1 MVVVIMIVIT
11 IILITIVKSKPLA
24 KDGRKKSQPH
34 WQKVNKSM
42 FKQMIGNPMSLFATT
57 TTANT
62 TLLRS
67 GSSQEIVI

>member
-24 KDGRKKSQPH
+24 KDRRKKSQPH

-57 TTANT
+57 TANT

>member
-24 KDGRKKSQPH
+24 KGGRKKSQPH
-34 WQKVNKSM
+34 WQKLNKSM
-42 FKQMIGNPMSLFATT
+42 FKQMIGTPMSLFATT
-57 TTANT
+57 TTNT

-67 GSSQEIVI
+67 GSSQEIVT